1 MDAHIAIAT
10 LSAEI
15 APQAPDSFRLL
26 PAGAFRASD
35 GRPEGL
41 EAWVL
46 DHEDMARLVADAL
59 ARDTDYPI
67 DYEHQILEARNNGQP
82 APAAGW
88 FRRLEARDDGLYA
101 VDVRWTARARQ
112 MIEAGEY
119 RYISPVFTYDRRSG
133 RVTRLIMA
141 ALTNHPALDGL
152 TDLAPLTEDFSM
164 SDFSSELRERILYF
178 LNLPLTA
185 TDAEILAELD
195 KLKEMIAGAQQ
206 AAAQARAEVE
216 ALKSQ
221 SVPMSELAAMQAE
234 LAALKADAEAKERH
248 ALIEA
253 GLSDGRILPAQ
264 KDYWQ
269 QQPLAALKAW
279 LAVAQP
285 IAALTQS
292 QSDGRVASNAGKAL
306 TEEQEIA
313 CRIGGWAAEVFQG

>member
-1 MDAHIAIAT
+1 MDAHLAIAT

-46 DHEDMARLVADAL
+46 DQEDMARLVADAM

-101 VDVRWTARARQ
+101 TDVRWTVRARQ

-133 RVTRLIMA
+133 RVTRLVMA

-152 TDLAPLTEDFSM
+152 TDLAPLTEEFPMTDILSA
-164 SDFSSELRERILYF
+164 LRQALSVPEDGDAVAAAIEALKAR
-178 LNLPLTA
+178 
-185 TDAEILAELD
+185 DAEIA
-195 KLKEMIAGAQQ
+195 
-206 AAAQARAEVE
+206 
-216 ALKSQ
+216 ALKGEIERLKAASI
-221 SVPMSELAAMQAE
+221 PMSEHAKLQAE
-234 LAALKADAEAKERH
+234 LAALRADMEAAERER
-248 ALIEA
+248 LIEA
-253 GLSDGRILPAQ
+253 ALADGRILPSQ
-264 KDYWQ
+264 RDYWEN
-269 QQPLAALKAW
+269 QPLAALKAW